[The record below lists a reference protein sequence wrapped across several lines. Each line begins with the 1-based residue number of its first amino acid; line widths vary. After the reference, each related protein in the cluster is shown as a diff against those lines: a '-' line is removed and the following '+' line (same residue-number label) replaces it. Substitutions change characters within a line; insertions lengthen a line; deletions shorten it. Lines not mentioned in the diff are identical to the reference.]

1 MRRIGHGVLLFLFV
15 VSSVFLVN
23 CGSSGGGSGSGTGTL
38 SMSITDAKPT
48 LPVNDVVQVVITID
62 EIQVHKSGGG
72 WTRLELANGASE
84 YELDIMQYYDG
95 DTTALVLPVTLSSGR
110 YTQIRLGVKEAYMVS
125 TSLGAIPLEIPSEYL
140 KTDKNFEFDLPTGG
154 TSAVTID
161 FDLSQS
167 IVATGSGTYQL
178 KPVLHVVKE
187 QTVIE
192 GNIAQASFG
201 SADSATVTLYW
212 DYDGSGTINAGDV
225 IYTSLV
231 VEKGADP
238 TAFRIYW
245 VTPNLNYVVRIEAD
259 GNTYTETVAAA
270 QVPEGAE
277 YMLNEGDP
285 ISF

>member
-1 MRRIGHGVLLFLFV
+1 MKRLDYGFLFFLFMAA
-15 VSSVFLVN
+15 SVFLVN
-23 CGSSGGGSGSGTGTL
+23 CGGSGGGSGGGTGTL

-48 LPVNDVVQVVITID
+48 LPVNDIVQVVVTID

-72 WTRLELANGASE
+72 WTRLELANGATE
-84 YELDIMQYYDG
+84 YELELLQYYDG

-110 YTQIRLGVKEAYMVS
+110 YTQVRLGVREAYMVS
-125 TSLGAIPLEIPSEYL
+125 TSLGNIPLEIPSENL

-154 TSAVTID
+154 TSAITID

-167 IVATGSGTYQL
+167 IVATGTGTYQL

-192 GNIAQASFG
+192 GYIAQASFG
-201 SADSATVTLYW
+201 AADSATVILYW
-212 DYDGSGTINAGDV
+212 DYDGSGSITAGDV

-238 TAFRIYW
+238 TVFRIYW
-245 VTPNLNYVVRIEAD
+245 VTPSLNYVVKIEAD
-259 GNTYTETVAAA
+259 GGTYTEAVAAA
-270 QVPEGAE
+270 QIPEGTE

>member
-1 MRRIGHGVLLFLFV
+1 MKRTGYGFLLFLFV
-15 VSSVFLVN
+15 VSGVFLVN
-23 CGSSGGGSGSGTGTL
+23 CGGGGGGGGGGTGTL

-48 LPVNDVVQVVITID
+48 LPVDDIVQVVITID

-72 WTRLELANGASE
+72 WARLELANGANE
-84 YELDIMQYYDG
+84 YELDLLQYYDG

-125 TSLGAIPLEIPSEYL
+125 TSQGDIPLEIPSEYL
-140 KTDKNFEFDLPTGG
+140 KTDKNIEFDLPTGG
-154 TSAVTID
+154 TAAITID

-178 KPVLHVVKE
+178 KPVLHIVKE

-201 SADSATVTLYW
+201 SADRATVTLYW
-212 DYDGSGTINAGDV
+212 DYDGSGTITSGDV

-245 VTPNLNYVVRIEAD
+245 VTPDLNYVVKIVAD
-259 GNTYTETVAAA
+259 GDTYTEAVAAA
-270 QVPEGAE
+270 QVSEGAR
-277 YMLNEGDP
+277 YVLNEGEP
-285 ISF
+285 INF